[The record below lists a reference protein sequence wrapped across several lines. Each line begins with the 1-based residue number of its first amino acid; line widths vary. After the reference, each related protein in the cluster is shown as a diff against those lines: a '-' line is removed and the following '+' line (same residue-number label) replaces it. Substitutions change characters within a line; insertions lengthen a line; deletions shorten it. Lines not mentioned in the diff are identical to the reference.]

1 MNRIVIIGATSAIA
15 EQCARLW
22 ASSGAAF
29 FIVGR
34 NTQKLDA
41 VKNDLIAR
49 GAAQVTIHQMDA
61 NDHSEHERMV
71 KTATDILSGIDIV
84 LLAHGTLP
92 NQILCEQNPE
102 FAIMEFETNAVSTI
116 ALLTRLGPILE
127 SQKHG
132 TIAVISSVA
141 GDRGRPS
148 NYLYGSAKGAVS
160 IFCQGLRARLHK
172 SGANV
177 LTVKPGFVDTP
188 MTRDLKLPALLVTSP
203 ARVAGDIVRA
213 VEKRQSVIYSPPW
226 WRAIMLIIKLIPEA
240 VFRRMKL

>member
-1 MNRIVIIGATSAIA
+1 M
-15 EQCARLW
+15 
-22 ASSGAAF
+22 
-29 FIVGR
+29 
-34 NTQKLDA
+34 
-41 VKNDLIAR
+41 
-49 GAAQVTIHQMDA
+49 
-61 NDHSEHERMV
+61 
-71 KTATDILSGIDIV
+71 
-84 LLAHGTLP
+84 
-92 NQILCEQNPE
+92 
-102 FAIMEFETNAVSTI
+102 
-116 ALLTRLGPILE
+116 
-127 SQKHG
+127 
-132 TIAVISSVA
+132 ISSVA

-226 WRAIMLIIKLIPEA
+226 WRVIMLIIKLIPEA
-240 VFRRMKL
+240 VFRRLKL